1 MSSEAQDSAN
11 VTRDKLAKII
21 PTLAV
26 VCSQKG
32 ENLLHD
38 LLQASTYEVENISYD
53 SWNGGHEYEH
63 RVLFLVPPDV
73 FLRIDLDN
81 LAEVVAT
88 IGERL
93 NGLLKL
99 RNESISEV
107 ALEISEPP
115 TVGGVVLHPREHEV
129 DLWPGSTE
137 FLRLFVSHR
146 AVDSVYAT
154 ALKAA
159 CQKVGISCFVAH
171 EDIEPG
177 TEWQE
182 AILRALRSMDMLVAL
197 LTSGFHES
205 EWTDQ
210 EVGVAIGR
218 DVPVVPVKLGEIPY
232 GFIGK
237 FQALPGRKTT
247 ASTLAE
253 QIVSLA
259 IDRLPTVRRRM
270 QTALVARFEAA
281 PDYDNANEMLDVL
294 LKLTSLPLDLIER
307 IETAPARNAAVAKAF
322 RVQKRLPGLLEHWR
336 AGIA

>member
-1 MSSEAQDSAN
+1 
-11 VTRDKLAKII
+11 
-21 PTLAV
+21 
-26 VCSQKG
+26 
-32 ENLLHD
+32 
-38 LLQASTYEVENISYD
+38 
-53 SWNGGHEYEH
+53 
-63 RVLFLVPPDV
+63 
-73 FLRIDLDN
+73 
-81 LAEVVAT
+81 
-88 IGERL
+88 
-93 NGLLKL
+93 
-99 RNESISEV
+99 
-107 ALEISEPP
+107 
-115 TVGGVVLHPREHEV
+115 
-129 DLWPGSTE
+129 
-137 FLRLFVSHR
+137 
-146 AVDSVYAT
+146 
-154 ALKAA
+154 
-159 CQKVGISCFVAH
+159 
-171 EDIEPG
+171 
-177 TEWQE
+177 
-182 AILRALRSMDMLVAL
+182 MLVAL